1 MNVMENSPRTRKSV
15 NVEHVGRPRVRPPGE
30 DIILGFKVSDATVKA
45 LDAEAE
51 IMSRERPSGAS
62 RVSRTECLKIL
73 IAEALTARAK
83 ARADR
88 KQ

>member
-1 MNVMENSPRTRKSV
+1 MDIMENSQRTRKSV
-15 NVEHVGRPRVRPPGE
+15 KVDNVGRPRVRPLGE

-51 IMSRERPSGAS
+51 IMSRERPAGAS

-73 IAEALTARAK
+73 VAEALAARAATRTK
-83 ARADR
+83 PR
-88 KQ
+88 Q